1 MVPGG
6 SGHVDGDS
14 PDGLAQEA
22 ILVAGGH
29 LLARGNAAFSDAR
42 YEGLKGLFVHLRFL
56 RGGRRVDKEGDC
68 HSAHPIWLRLV
79 LAKIRSISSQP
90 KT

>member
-42 YEGLKGLFVHLRFL
+42 YEGLKGLFVHL
-56 RGGRRVDKEGDC
+56 
-68 HSAHPIWLRLV
+68 
-79 LAKIRSISSQP
+79 
-90 KT
+90 